1 MLRLF
6 REKPKVTFTTPCRKM
21 GQVDEHDKQQGKR
34 QSVLELRVLL
44 RQAFD
49 EDEYGIVAALLGA
62 GVNLND
68 TIDESG
74 KKIQGILYDR
84 YHKIPDRKNPN

>member
-1 MLRLF
+1 
-6 REKPKVTFTTPCRKM
+6 M

-68 TIDESG
+68 AIDESG
-74 KKIQGILYDR
+74 KNLLHLAVIYGKINLVK
-84 YHKIPDRKNPN
+84 HLSTE